1 MLSLC
6 PDMWNLPGPEVEAMP
21 PSLAGGFLTTGH
33 QGGLRAQTLDTD
45 CPELNLGIATY
56 WMCGSEQVT
65 QHLSALT
72 FSPAKWGTFN
82 VSFIGLLEGA
92 SINAHKTLQL
102 WPDT

>member
-45 CPELNLGIATY
+45 CPELNLGFATY

-92 SINAHKTLQL
+92 SINARKTLQL